1 MSERMQRFGE
11 RMNDFQPTII
21 SQQITLPGDEWADI
35 ANELVWE
42 SGNAID
48 IDELEALRVAVETQL
63 PDEYWER
70 TDEDEP
76 LTVTLTAEQAQLL
89 TELRTKWEETAE

>member
-1 MSERMQRFGE
+1 MDERSERMRRFGE
-11 RMNDFQPTII
+11 RMNDFQPTLI
-21 SQQITLPGDEWADI
+21 SQQITLPGDEWGDI

-48 IDELEALRVAVETQL
+48 IDELEALRMAVETQL
-63 PDEYWER
+63 PDEYWES
-70 TDEDEP
+70 EES